1 MLLTL
6 NQTLF
11 LVLTIA
17 AVVVVVFLVLFLA
30 QLRRTAQEG
39 ERTLAEVRELAIG
52 FKEIER
58 KIDARIDDV
67 GELLESSKKT
77 AAGLAQA
84 SLFLTTKVV
93 GPASR
98 YWPILY
104 PLLRI
109 GWRQLKKMKKK
120 KEK

>member
-6 NQTLF
+6 NQVLF
-11 LVLTIA
+11 VVLTVA
-17 AVVVVVFLVLFLA
+17 AVVVAVFLIIFLA
-30 QLRRTAQEG
+30 QLKRTAEEG
-39 ERTLAEVRELAIG
+39 ERTLAEVRELATG
-52 FKEIER
+52 LKEIER

-93 GPASR
+93 SPASR
-98 YWPILY
+98 YWPIIF
-104 PLLRI
+104 PLLRM
-109 GWRQLKKMKKK
+109 GWKQLKKLKKR

>member
-11 LVLTIA
+11 IVLTVA
-17 AVVVVVFLVLFLA
+17 AVVVAVFLVLFLA

-39 ERTLAEVRELAIG
+39 ERTLAEVRELAAG
-52 FKEIER
+52 LKDLER

-93 GPASR
+93 SPASR
-98 YWPILY
+98 YWPIIF
-104 PLLRI
+104 PCSAWA
-109 GWRQLKKMKKK
+109 GSN
-120 KEK
+120 

>member
-6 NQTLF
+6 NQVLL

-17 AVVVVVFLVLFLA
+17 AVVVVVFLILFLI
-30 QLRRTAQEG
+30 QMRRTALEG
-39 ERTLAEVRELAIG
+39 ERTLAEVRELAVSL
-52 FKEIER
+52 KEIER
-58 KIDARIDDV
+58 KINARIDDV
-67 GELLESSKKT
+67 GELLESSKQT
-77 AAGLAQA
+77 AAGLAKA
-84 SLFLTTKVV
+84 SLFLTTRVV
-93 GPASR
+93 SPASR

-109 GWRQLKKMKKK
+109 GWKQLKKLKQR

>member
-1 MLLTL
+1 MLTL

-17 AVVVVVFLVLFLA
+17 AVVVVVFLILFLI
-30 QLRRTAQEG
+30 QIRRTALEG
-39 ERTLAEVRELAIG
+39 ERTLAEVRELAVSL
-52 FKEIER
+52 KEIER
-58 KIDARIDDV
+58 KINARIDDV
-67 GELLESSKKT
+67 GELLESSKQT

-93 GPASR
+93 SPASR
-98 YWPILY
+98 YWPLLY

-109 GWRQLKKMKKK
+109 GWKQLKKMKKR

>member
-6 NQTLF
+6 NQVLL
-11 LVLTIA
+11 LVLTVA
-17 AVVVVVFLVLFLA
+17 AVVVVVFLILFLV
-30 QLRRTAQEG
+30 QMRRTAREG
-39 ERTLAEVRELAIG
+39 ELTLAEVRELAVSL
-52 FKEIER
+52 KEIER
-58 KIDARIDDV
+58 KVNARIDDV
-67 GELLESSKKT
+67 GELLESSKQT

-93 GPASR
+93 SPASR
-98 YWPILY
+98 YWPLLY

-109 GWRQLKKMKKK
+109 GWKQLKKMKKR

>member
-30 QLRRTAQEG
+30 QLRRTAREG
-39 ERTLAEVRELAIG
+39 ERTLVEVRELAQG
-52 FKEIER
+52 LKVIER
-58 KIDARIDDV
+58 KLDARIDDV

-93 GPASR
+93 SPASR

-104 PLLRI
+104 PLLRV
-109 GWRQLKKMKKK
+109 GWRQLKKMKKH
-120 KEK
+120 KEN